1 MAMLAREPPRRY
13 RGELLRTHRG
23 RAECV
28 NDFETPPARIYCRTP
43 TVSRGAAVLASGWLW
58 SRRRAGRRRV
68 DPGGSRDRGRRRRA
82 PHEPLGMGGVGRGE
96 DLPARGADDL
106 DLPVVHHRRGQPADT
121 AVAMLGVVP
130 GEERM
135 AEGAGGFHAGKAR
148 RKLRPGLEGLELRL
162 GERVVIG

>member
-82 PHEPLGMGGVGRGE
+82 PRQPPGVGGGGRGGGP
-96 DLPARGADDL
+96 PARGADGRA
-106 DLPVVHHRRGQPADT
+106 LPGVDQRRGEPT
-121 AVAMLGVVP
+121 G
-130 GEERM
+130 
-135 AEGAGGFHAGKAR
+135 
-148 RKLRPGLEGLELRL
+148 
-162 GERVVIG
+162 